1 MANNFSKNTENV
13 VDYATKLAY
22 YTGGLIK
29 PEHLLVAILA
39 QDKAIAERMGARGVT
54 KEYVLKFIDNRSY
67 FYTSIGVSEAAAE
80 VLTMARRVAAQS
92 DFAFVEPIHI
102 MIAIL
107 RLDSRARNIII
118 SRQINPD
125 TLAREFEQD
134 LRLFGQDKAGDDA
147 APGKKD
153 EYEIDDEEGDG
164 DDDPMNIEG
173 LFKNLYDRASQGGQA
188 EPKKK
193 KNASKGGKLEEAL
206 EGLGEDLT
214 EKAKKNKLDP
224 VIGRK
229 DEIERIIQI
238 LSRRTKNNPVLIGEP
253 GVGKTAIVEGLAQ
266 AIVDGDVPETLK
278 NKRIFT
284 LDITNVVAGTKYRG
298 EFEEKLKNA
307 IGAIKEA
314 GDVIVFID
322 EIHMIVGAGSGGD
335 SKMDAANILKPMLAR
350 GEMQVVGATTLEEYR
365 KYIEKDAALERRFQ
379 PIIVDPPSVEDTI
392 TILKGLR
399 SKYEE
404 HHKLKI
410 TDEALTAAA
419 ELSDRYISDR
429 YLPDKAIDLIDEA
442 ASRKRML
449 NFTAPDSINE
459 MEGKIAELDQKE
471 KDAAEHFNYEKAA
484 KYKQEKEQLLLK
496 LSKTKINWSSEVHG
510 TELEI
515 NGQDIAEIVSK
526 WTGIPVVRLTEA
538 EADRLLN
545 LENEL
550 AKRVVGQ
557 REAISALARAI
568 RRARA
573 GLGDPKRPIGSFI
586 FMGPTGVGKTELCKA
601 LAETMFG
608 NENNIVRIDMSEY
621 MDKIS
626 VSKLT
631 GSAPGYVGYE
641 EGGQL
646 TEKIRRKPYSVVLF
660 DEIEKAHPD
669 VFNILLQILDDGRL
683 TDSHGRT
690 VSFKNTIIIMTSNIG
705 SNVGKGMKKIGFG
718 SVDEYEDERE
728 KQIEALRSVMRPEF
742 INRLD
747 DIIVFHS
754 LTSENMGEIAEIM
767 LSSLSKR
774 LESKNIRIVLTEEA
788 KKFIIKKGTNVEYGA
803 RPLRR
808 TVERLLEDAL
818 SEKLLLGEIAIGD
831 TVTVDYDGSNALTFT
846 KDTGSV

>member
-1 MANNFSKNTENV
+1 MYYNFSKEAEDAV
-13 VDYATKLAY
+13 EYATKLASRS
-22 YTGGLIK
+22 GGLIAT
-29 PEHLLVAILA
+29 EHLLAGILA
-39 QDKAIAERMGARGVT
+39 VDKKLSEKMEALGVPL
-54 KEYVLKFIDNRSY
+54 KGVLGYLDLGRTVVGTI
-67 FYTSIGVSEAAAE
+67 
-80 VLTMARRVAAQS
+80 RVTQ
-92 DFAFVEPIHI
+92 
-102 MIAIL
+102 
-107 RLDSRARNIII
+107 
-118 SRQINPD
+118 
-125 TLAREFEQD
+125 
-134 LRLFGQDKAGDDA
+134 
-147 APGKKD
+147 
-153 EYEIDDEEGDG
+153 
-164 DDDPMNIEG
+164 
-173 LFKNLYDRASQGGQA
+173 
-188 EPKKK
+188 
-193 KNASKGGKLEEAL
+193 NASKIFGKAQTIAGTLGVPQVYPVHILLAILDTPCRALSIIMAYNIDPKTLFSELSSDASFDNRREPRSGGEDDLFADIENMFRKMSSGMQQGADGEEDFRANRRSGKPGEIDEAL
-206 EGLGEDLT
+206 KGIGEDLT
-214 EKAKKNKLDP
+214 QKASQGKLDP

-229 DEIERIIQI
+229 NEIERIIQI

-266 AIVDGDVPETLK
+266 AIVSGNVPETLK

-284 LDITNVVAGTKYRG
+284 LDISGIVAGTKYRG

-307 IGAIKEA
+307 INAIKEA
-314 GDVIVFID
+314 GDIIVFID
-322 EIHMIVGAGSGGD
+322 EIHMLVGAGSGNE
-335 SKMDAANILKPMLAR
+335 SSMDAANILKPMLAR

-365 KYIEKDAALERRFQ
+365 KNIEKDAALERRFQ
-379 PIIVDPPSVEDTI
+379 PIIVDPPTVDDTI

-399 SKYEE
+399 NKYEE
-404 HHKLKI
+404 HHKVKI
-410 TDEALTAAA
+410 KDEALVAAA
-419 ELSDRYISDR
+419 QLSDRYISDR

-459 MEGKIAELDQKE
+459 MESRIAQIEKE
-471 KDAAEHFNYEKAA
+471 IKERVAHEDFEKASVL
-484 KYKQEKEQLLLK
+484 KHEKEDLIMK
-496 LSKTKINWSSEVHG
+496 LSKSKLNWSSEVNRS
-510 TELEI
+510 ELEI
-515 NGQDIAEIVSK
+515 GEQDIAEIVSK
-526 WTGIPVVRLTEA
+526 WTGIPVVKLTEA
-538 EADRLLN
+538 EAEKLMS
-545 LENEL
+545 LEAEL
-550 AKRVVGQ
+550 TKRVVGQ
-557 REAISALARAI
+557 KEAISALARSI

-608 NENNIVRIDMSEY
+608 DENNIVRIDMSEY
-621 MDKIS
+621 MDKIA
-626 VSKLT
+626 VTKLT

-669 VFNILLQILDDGRL
+669 VFNILLQIMDDGRL

-705 SNVGKGMKKIGFG
+705 ADAGKKTQRLGFG
-718 SVDEYEDERE
+718 SQDEYEDERDR
-728 KQIEALRSVMRPEF
+728 QIEALRSVMRPEF

-754 LTSENMGEIAEIM
+754 LTSENISEIADIM

-774 LESKNIRIVLTEEA
+774 LAAKNIKIVLTEEA

-818 SEKLLLGEIAIGD
+818 SEKLLRGEIAIGED
-831 TVTVDYDGSNALTFT
+831 VTVDYEGGEALTFKKT
-846 KDTGSV
+846 EA